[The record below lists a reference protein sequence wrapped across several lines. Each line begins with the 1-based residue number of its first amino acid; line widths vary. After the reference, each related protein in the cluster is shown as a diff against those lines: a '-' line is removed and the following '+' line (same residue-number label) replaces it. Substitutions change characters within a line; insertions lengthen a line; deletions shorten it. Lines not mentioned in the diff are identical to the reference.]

1 MWPVSFTD
9 ELRKIIDLAWQKI
22 HEHKYSRTCL
32 GLRDNAGVL
41 GGQGAGP
48 GIRGQILSKPRPLQE
63 RGLCP
68 LHRGPHGRVRG
79 PGVAHSKVRGIASI
93 LNSNWTQYNG
103 HPVCGGRSRCCGC
116 SIVVK

>member
-1 MWPVSFTD
+1 M
-9 ELRKIIDLAWQKI
+9 IDLACQKI

-48 GIRGQILSKPRPLQE
+48 GIRGQILSQPRPLQE

-68 LHRGPHGRVRG
+68 VHRGPHGRVRG
-79 PGVAHSKVRGIASI
+79 PGVAHSKVWGFFYIVSNFHTEHSI
-93 LNSNWTQYNG
+93 Q
-103 HPVCGGRSRCCGC
+103 
-116 SIVVK
+116 I